1 MLQQT
6 QVATVI
12 EYFNKWMKNWP
23 QVEDLAAADLDQVLK
38 VWSGLGY
45 YSRARRLHEGAQK
58 VCSSLYYSLV

>member
-6 QVATVI
+6 QVATVV

-23 QVEDLAAADLDQVLK
+23 RVEDLASADLDEVLK

-45 YSRARRLHEGAQK
+45 YSRARRLHEGVQK
-58 VCSSLYYSLV
+58 VWYS